1 MDPVGTSPQVHH
13 IVPTKDKRGCP
24 WGTNSNKNAAVISRK
39 LNLHPTNDNPPADE
53 VAQINKVL
61 PYAP

>member
-1 MDPVGTSPQVHH
+1 MHH
-13 IVPTKDKRGCP
+13 IVPMKDKRSCP

-39 LNLHPTNDNPPADE
+39 LNLHLTNDNPSADE